1 MKLRKVYSIIY
12 KGITVLDH
20 MTQKKLMLRNEISQ
34 IINII
39 TEDNDSISAIGDVRN
54 IQDVEQQA
62 AGYSTVIITIIEV
75 N

>member
-1 MKLRKVYSIIY
+1 
-12 KGITVLDH
+12 

>member
-12 KGITVLDH
+12 KGIMVLDH

-34 IINII
+34 IINIF
-39 TEDNDSISAIGDVRN
+39 TEDYDSISAIGDVRN

-62 AGYSTVIITIIEV
+62 AGYSTVIIRS
-75 N
+75 

>member
-12 KGITVLDH
+12 KGIMVLDH